1 MTLTPQLGLLVV
13 LVGGL
18 AAVARLL
25 TSRAIA
31 PTDGAAFPRAVLLV
45 NALASALAG
54 CVGGAAASGRVGEGA
69 ALVLLTGLAGGLST
83 FSTFAV
89 DTVELVRRGRLR
101 LAVANVAANIG
112 ACTLLCAGC
121 FVLCR

>member
-1 MTLTPQLGLLVV
+1 MTLTPQLGLVV
-13 LVGGL
+13 VAVGGL

-25 TSRAIA
+25 SIRAFPA
-31 PTDGAAFPRAVLLV
+31 TDGAGFPWAVLLV
-45 NALASALAG
+45 NAVASASAG
-54 CVGGAAASGRVGEGA
+54 CVGGLVAAGRVGETT

-89 DTVELVRRGRLR
+89 DTVGLARRGRLD
-101 LAVANVAANIG
+101 LAALNVTATIG
-112 ACTLLCAGC
+112 ACTLLGAGC